1 MIYLEK
7 NFNKLGGADKV
18 VEIDESV
25 IGRTKYNVGRRR
37 DQQWLFGCIERNTSK
52 IFIKCVDSRT
62 KQELGGLI
70 KEVIVEDT
78 LVMSDEWPAYM
89 SFF

>member
-1 MIYLEK
+1 ME
-7 NFNKLGGADKV
+7 ADKV